1 MNGVVNELLLAGEKS
16 MSEMHLRQPEFTYS
30 ACGPFPKNQ
39 ERKQKF
45 KETGRSRYICQN
57 ELEKTCLKH
66 AMAYGGFKDLSRR
79 TVSDK
84 LLRYKEFDIAKNPK
98 YD

>member
-16 MSEMHLRQPEFTYS
+16 MSEMHLRQPGFTYS

-45 KETGRSRYICQN
+45 KETGGSRYICQN
-57 ELEKTCLKH
+57 ELGKTCLQH
-66 AMAYGGFKDLSRR
+66 AMAYGGFKDLSIR